1 MKQRR
6 SNRKHI
12 GGQISSIL
20 FIPLDRAR
28 AEITL
33 AGMDVARPMED
44 SEKSAPHREDSLRF
58 SGRSCSPT

>member
-6 SNRKHI
+6 SNQKHI

-28 AEITL
+28 AETTL
-33 AGMDVARPMED
+33 AGMDAAYGRF
-44 SEKSAPHREDSLRF
+44 REIGTA
-58 SGRSCSPT
+58 SGRCSPV

>member
-28 AEITL
+28 AETTL
-33 AGMDVARPMED
+33 AGMDVAQPMED
-44 SEKSAPHREDSLRF
+44 SEKSAPPD
-58 SGRSCSPT
+58 GW